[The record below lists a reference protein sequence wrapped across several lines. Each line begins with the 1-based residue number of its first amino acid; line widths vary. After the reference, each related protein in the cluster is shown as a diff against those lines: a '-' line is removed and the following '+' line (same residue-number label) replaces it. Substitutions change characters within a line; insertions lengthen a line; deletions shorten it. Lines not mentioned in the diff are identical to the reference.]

1 MEMTKQPEVRVGK
14 LGTAERDLVTLGVA
28 TGAIILFIGTGG
40 TVLPD
45 VVRSLLGNSRAPDL
59 VLVNALLL
67 NIALIIFGWR
77 RYRQLTNEIA
87 ERRIAEVA
95 AQQLAE
101 TDPLTECLNRRS
113 LATRGANLLSACKAD
128 GDGVATIVIDVDNFK
143 QINDI
148 HGHAVGDQV
157 LITFAKRLRRH
168 LPQGSLL
175 ARTGGDEF
183 ACLVRLEDGKTQPL
197 DELVSWLFRTINA
210 VMNLDGVLV
219 DTTMSVG
226 VATSLDETDESV
238 VFADDLSPDILLNRA
253 DIAMYQA
260 KKRGKNRHVL
270 FEAQMEHDLR
280 FRNDLE
286 IGIRNGVE
294 AGQFVPFY
302 EQQIDIVTGE
312 LLGFEMLARWE
323 SPELGMVSP
332 EIFIPVAE
340 EIGVISALSEG
351 LMEQAFADA
360 MSWDSALTL
369 SVNISPIQLRDPWFS
384 QKLLKLLVKYNFPPT
399 RLEIEITESCLHDNM
414 VMVRSIISSLRNLG
428 IKVSLDDF
436 GTGYSS
442 LSQLRSLP
450 FDRIKIDRSFVSEL
464 RDTDASSRIIDSI
477 VSLGEG
483 LNLPITAEGIED
495 EEILATLKDLGQF
508 KGQGYLYGR
517 PEDST
522 QVHKRLERLGK
533 LNEGDEPP
541 QELPSALAELLDA
554 PVPIPVPSQGHASA

>member
-1 MEMTKQPEVRVGK
+1 M
-14 LGTAERDLVTLGVA
+14 
-28 TGAIILFIGTGG
+28 
-40 TVLPD
+40 
-45 VVRSLLGNSRAPDL
+45 
-59 VLVNALLL
+59 LVNALLL

>member
-1 MEMTKQPEVRVGK
+1 MEMTKQSEVRVGK

-45 VVRSLLGNSRAPDL
+45 VVRSLLGNGRAPDL

>member
-1 MEMTKQPEVRVGK
+1 M
-14 LGTAERDLVTLGVA
+14 
-28 TGAIILFIGTGG
+28 
-40 TVLPD
+40 
-45 VVRSLLGNSRAPDL
+45 
-59 VLVNALLL
+59 
-67 NIALIIFGWR
+67 
-77 RYRQLTNEIA
+77 
-87 ERRIAEVA
+87 
-95 AQQLAE
+95 
-101 TDPLTECLNRRS
+101 
-113 LATRGANLLSACKAD
+113 LSACKAD

>member
-1 MEMTKQPEVRVGK
+1 MEMTKQSEVRVGK

-157 LITFAKRLRRH
+157 LITFAKRLHRH

>member
-1 MEMTKQPEVRVGK
+1 
-14 LGTAERDLVTLGVA
+14 
-28 TGAIILFIGTGG
+28 
-40 TVLPD
+40 
-45 VVRSLLGNSRAPDL
+45 
-59 VLVNALLL
+59 LL

>member
-1 MEMTKQPEVRVGK
+1 MEMTKQSEVRVGK

-45 VVRSLLGNSRAPDL
+45 VGRSLLGNGRAPDL

>member
-1 MEMTKQPEVRVGK
+1 MEMTKQSEVRVGK